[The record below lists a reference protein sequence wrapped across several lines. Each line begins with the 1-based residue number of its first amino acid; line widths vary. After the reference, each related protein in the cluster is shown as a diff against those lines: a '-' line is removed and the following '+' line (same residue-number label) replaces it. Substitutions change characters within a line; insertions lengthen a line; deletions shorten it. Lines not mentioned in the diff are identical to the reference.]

1 MGFIREIRRDI
12 EQEAL
17 CLMRE
22 YRLLLFAEAK
32 QLTNDDSVAE
42 DLVMK
47 TIESYL
53 AQPDEGLPAKGKVR
67 AWLRTTLRNHFNNS
81 VRGKAR
87 ACTVYLDEEDAA
99 RIDEIAPADNSS
111 DEAILAHSDAE
122 LVRNVLARL
131 PESARSVIV
140 MHYFESLSIRQIAEL
155 LRKSPDSVKSN
166 LYYARKVLAKR
177 LGKMMGRAALAIAAL
192 IFGGSLLYA
201 AAVVTGFAP
210 SPFAADEES
219 EVVFNAKS
227 TENTEDSL
235 TGLTGFTGLSE
246 AGAPPQTPNH
256 ESRTTN
262 HETQGDSPQQFESIT
277 VNSNANNEG
286 NAMNIQSVKSA
297 AVKALAAGAM
307 LAATAAGADP
317 VLGVSPT
324 ANTADSRAIT
334 ITDMQ
339 YVDGAVVS
347 VDISLEPIYCATGTL
362 YAAFA
367 DADMGDSLAAWPNV
381 AVAAQTVTEADSSV
395 HYAMPA
401 GWGSDGYKTVR
412 FFLVSSVLRA
422 GDYAQRLEYIDSSA
436 ASDVDTGV
444 LPTENS
450 RVEGGI
456 MRTIDAAQIAVHG
469 VGSTGFSTWVGSQ
482 NNVPCRYFGKPSYP
496 NMQAKNLWYYFVQSS
511 ANFYYEDGNGVTK
524 TAGYSSGSATVST
537 TLHLFNNG
545 TDSTY
550 RNALRL
556 AYWRHYTNDV
566 LVSSYIPVLLAD
578 GVTADLWDVV
588 NDHPANC
595 PGLTAGPAVNFGTSF
610 TNVTSTVSAVR
621 AIPGSNYIQDGL
633 VAQWDGIENG
643 GAGIH
648 WDIAA
653 NGWKDLV
660 GGLVLTKMG
669 GEPTTDTTGV
679 SLGSKTK
686 LQVYDQG
693 GRATTV
699 GRVLGGT
706 VKTVEIVGRD
716 CTSGAQNF
724 FLLAMDGTDSS
735 QTINR
740 LLMWYTDS
748 SAHILGSVAM
758 PQSNGISWF
767 NDNDFGL
774 AADENFS
781 AAIVQPSAAQCLR
794 YSNGQQCGSVAV
806 ANVVARS
813 DRNSAAISLHGWY
826 GKEGST
832 QTAYISAIRIY
843 NRALTAQEIARNHAL
858 DAIRFRGESAD
869 GYRINNGRWQVR
881 IRATS
886 DDSSAVVA
894 VGNVSG
900 TEVETWVDLSSDIEI
915 SVRQF
920 PAGKALRRWEDGS
933 VVSYDERMKFAA
945 CYPVNAVAKL
955 AVKNWTYANGELT
968 NGDWTFA
975 ASGANDSIIVGLPST
990 EGANGTVDFTGEISV
1005 AGGGT
1010 GLIAGFVDETF
1021 KDNTA
1026 LEVIAVPTSV
1036 KSIPQRFARNC
1047 VNLRKVYL
1055 HDGITNI
1062 SHRSFRGLEKCYSF
1076 TPLLPP
1082 KLESLGVYV
1091 FQASPLIKAPVFIPR
1106 TLTTC
1111 TEDEGDKRVSAYFD
1125 QAGFAE
1131 FQIEAGA
1138 SLPKRLLSGE
1148 VASIREIKFLGNATR
1163 VTGSGDNSSFKF
1175 DSSRDKRVRMSMPQ
1189 TTAWKAWMANA
1200 ANVTPWAQCA
1210 SEDRETYFEEFGA
1223 EAGVPYGLTTAAAT
1237 CRGMWVVPQ
1246 RPSGSVYYIR

>member
-1 MGFIREIRRDI
+1 MSVVRKLACGLVCFAGLTAQAGSL
-12 EQEAL
+12 EQ
-17 CLMRE
+17 
-22 YRLLLFAEAK
+22 
-32 QLTNDDSVAE
+32 TN
-42 DLVMK
+42 
-47 TIESYL
+47 
-53 AQPDEGLPAKGKVR
+53 GLGEQ
-67 AWLRTTLRNHFNNS
+67 NNS
-81 VRGKAR
+81 
-87 ACTVYLDEEDAA
+87 
-99 RIDEIAPADNSS
+99 P
-111 DEAILAHSDAE
+111 
-122 LVRNVLARL
+122 
-131 PESARSVIV
+131 VIV
-140 MHYFESLSIRQIAEL
+140 
-155 LRKSPDSVKSN
+155 
-166 LYYARKVLAKR
+166 
-177 LGKMMGRAALAIAAL
+177 
-192 IFGGSLLYA
+192 
-201 AAVVTGFAP
+201 
-210 SPFAADEES
+210 
-219 EVVFNAKS
+219 
-227 TENTEDSL
+227 
-235 TGLTGFTGLSE
+235 
-246 AGAPPQTPNH
+246 
-256 ESRTTN
+256 
-262 HETQGDSPQQFESIT
+262 
-277 VNSNANNEG
+277 
-286 NAMNIQSVKSA
+286 
-297 AVKALAAGAM
+297 
-307 LAATAAGADP
+307 
-317 VLGVSPT
+317 

-339 YVDGAVVS
+339 YVDGAVAS

-362 YAAFA
+362 YAAFD
-367 DADMGDSLAAWPNV
+367 DADMGDSLSAWSNV
-381 AVAAQTVTEADSSV
+381 TVAAQTVTEADASL

-401 GWGSDGYKTVR
+401 GWGSAGYKTAR

-422 GDYAQRLEYIDSSA
+422 GDYAQRLEYIDSSST
-436 ASDVDTGV
+436 SDVDTGIV
-444 LPTENS
+444 PTENS
-450 RVEGGI
+450 RVEGGV

-496 NMQAKNLWYYFVQSS
+496 NMQAKDLWYYFVQSS
-511 ANFYYEDGNGVTK
+511 ANYYYEDGNGVTK
-524 TAGYSSGSATVST
+524 TVTYSSGSATVTS

-566 LVSSYIPVLLAD
+566 LASSYIPVLRSD

-588 NDHPANC
+588 NDRTANC

-610 TNVTSTVSAVR
+610 TNVTSSVSAVR
-621 AIPGSNYIQDGL
+621 VISGSAYIQDGL

-648 WDIAA
+648 RDIAA
-653 NGWKDLV
+653 SGWKDLV

-669 GEPTTDTTGV
+669 GEPETDTTGV
-679 SLGSKTK
+679 SLGSKVR
-686 LQVYDQG
+686 LGVYDQG

-699 GRVLGGT
+699 GRVLGST

-724 FLLAMDGTDSS
+724 FLLAMDGLDSGK
-735 QTINR
+735 TTMDR
-740 LLMWYTDS
+740 LFMWYTDS
-748 SAHILGSVAM
+748 STYVLGSVAM
-758 PQSNGISWF
+758 PIAAGISWF
-767 NDNDFGL
+767 TNNDFGL

-806 ANVVARS
+806 ANVVPRS

-826 GKEGST
+826 DKEGSA

-886 DDSSAVVA
+886 DDAAAVVA

-900 TEVETWVDLSSDIEI
+900 AEVETWVDLSSEVEI

-933 VVSYDERMKFAA
+933 AVIYDESLKFTAS
-945 CYPVNAVAKL
+945 YPVNAVAKL

-1010 GLIAGFVDETF
+1010 GSIAGFVDEMF

-1026 LEVIAVPTSV
+1026 LEVLAVPTSV
-1036 KSIPQRFARNC
+1036 RSIPPRFARNC
-1047 VNLRKVYL
+1047 VNLGRVVL
-1055 HDGITNI
+1055 HNEITNI
-1062 SHRSFRGLEKCYSF
+1062 SHRAFRGLTKCSSF

-1082 KLESLGVYV
+1082 KLQSLGVYV
-1091 FQASPLIKAPVFIPR
+1091 FQASPLITAPVFIPQ
-1106 TLTTC
+1106 TLATC
-1111 TEDEGDKRVSAYFD
+1111 SVDEGDWRTSAYFD

-1138 SLPKRLLSGE
+1138 SLPKRLISGA
-1148 VASIREIKFLGNATR
+1148 VASIREVKFLGNATW
-1163 VTGSGDNSSFKF
+1163 VTGSGDDSSFKF
-1175 DSSRDKRVRMSMPQ
+1175 DSSRDKRVKMSMPQ
-1189 TTAWKAWMANA
+1189 TTAWKAWMEDT
-1200 ANVTPWAQCA
+1200 ANVTPWAQCS
-1210 SEDRETYFEEFGA
+1210 SEDRQLYFSEFGN
-1223 EAGVPYGLTTAAAT
+1223 EAKPPFGLTTAAAT
-1237 CRGMWVVPQ
+1237 CRSMWVVPDKSAGLTIFV
-1246 RPSGSVYYIR
+1246 R

>member
-1 MGFIREIRRDI
+1 MSVVRKLACGLVCFAGLTAQAGSL
-12 EQEAL
+12 EQ
-17 CLMRE
+17 
-22 YRLLLFAEAK
+22 
-32 QLTNDDSVAE
+32 TN
-42 DLVMK
+42 
-47 TIESYL
+47 
-53 AQPDEGLPAKGKVR
+53 GLGEQ
-67 AWLRTTLRNHFNNS
+67 NNS
-81 VRGKAR
+81 
-87 ACTVYLDEEDAA
+87 
-99 RIDEIAPADNSS
+99 P
-111 DEAILAHSDAE
+111 
-122 LVRNVLARL
+122 
-131 PESARSVIV
+131 VIV
-140 MHYFESLSIRQIAEL
+140 
-155 LRKSPDSVKSN
+155 
-166 LYYARKVLAKR
+166 
-177 LGKMMGRAALAIAAL
+177 
-192 IFGGSLLYA
+192 
-201 AAVVTGFAP
+201 
-210 SPFAADEES
+210 
-219 EVVFNAKS
+219 
-227 TENTEDSL
+227 
-235 TGLTGFTGLSE
+235 
-246 AGAPPQTPNH
+246 
-256 ESRTTN
+256 
-262 HETQGDSPQQFESIT
+262 
-277 VNSNANNEG
+277 
-286 NAMNIQSVKSA
+286 
-297 AVKALAAGAM
+297 
-307 LAATAAGADP
+307 
-317 VLGVSPT
+317 

-367 DADMGDSLAAWPNV
+367 DADMGDSLADWPNV

-401 GWGSDGYKTVR
+401 RWGSDGYKTAR

-422 GDYAQRLEYIDSSA
+422 GDYARRLEYIDSSST
-436 ASDVDTGV
+436 SDVDTGV

-450 RVEGGI
+450 RVEGGV

-482 NNVPCRYFGKPSYP
+482 DNVPCRYFGKPSYP
-496 NMQAKNLWYYFVQSS
+496 NMQAKDLWYYFVQSS
-511 ANFYYEDGNGVTK
+511 ANYYYEDGNGVTK
-524 TAGYSSGSATVST
+524 TVTYSSGSATVTS

-566 LVSSYIPVLLAD
+566 LASSYIPVLRSD

-588 NDHPANC
+588 NDRPANC

-610 TNVTSTVSAVR
+610 TNVTSSVSAVR
-621 AIPGSNYIQDGL
+621 VISGSAYIQDGL

-648 WDIAA
+648 RDIAA
-653 NGWKDLV
+653 SGWKDLV

-669 GEPTTDTTGV
+669 GEPETDTTGV
-679 SLGSKTK
+679 SLGSKVR
-686 LQVYDQG
+686 LGVCDQG

-699 GRVLGGT
+699 GRVLGST

-724 FLLAMDGTDSS
+724 FLLAMDGLDSGK
-735 QTINR
+735 TTMDR
-740 LLMWYTDS
+740 LFMWYTDS
-748 SAHILGSVAM
+748 STYVLGSVAM
-758 PQSNGISWF
+758 PIINGISWF
-767 NDNDFGL
+767 NGNDFGL
-774 AADENFS
+774 NANEDFS

-794 YSNGQQCGSVAV
+794 YSNGQACGSVAV
-806 ANVVARS
+806 ANVVDRS
-813 DRNSAAISLHGWY
+813 DRSSAAISLHGWY
-826 GKEGST
+826 DKEGST

-886 DDSSAVVA
+886 EDPSTVVA

-900 TEVETWVDLSSDIEI
+900 TEVETWVDLSSEVEI

-955 AVKNWTYANGELT
+955 AVKNWTYANGQLT

-990 EGANGTVDFTGEISV
+990 EGANGTVDLTGEISV

-1010 GLIAGFVDETF
+1010 GSIAGFVDETF

-1026 LEVIAVPTSV
+1026 LEVLAVPTSV
-1036 KSIPQRFARNC
+1036 RSIPPRFARNC
-1047 VNLRKVYL
+1047 VNLGRVVL
-1055 HDGITNI
+1055 HNEITNI
-1062 SHRSFRGLEKCYSF
+1062 SHRAFRGLTKCSSF
-1076 TPLLPP
+1076 MPLLPP
-1082 KLESLGVYV
+1082 KLQSLGVYV
-1091 FQASPLIKAPVFIPR
+1091 FQASPLITTPPVFIPR

-1111 TEDEGDKRVSAYFD
+1111 TEDEGDWRTSAYFD

-1138 SLPKRLLSGE
+1138 SLPKRLISGA
-1148 VASIREIKFLGNATR
+1148 VASIREVKFLGNATW
-1163 VTGSGDNSSFKF
+1163 VTGSGDDSSFKF

-1189 TTAWKAWMANA
+1189 TTEWKAWMEDA
-1200 ANVTPWAQCA
+1200 ANVTPWAQCS
-1210 SEDRETYFEEFGA
+1210 SEDRQLYFSEFGN
-1223 EAGVPYGLTTAAAT
+1223 EAKPPFGLTTAAAT
-1237 CRGMWVVPQ
+1237 CRSMWVVPDKSAGLTIFV
-1246 RPSGSVYYIR
+1246 R